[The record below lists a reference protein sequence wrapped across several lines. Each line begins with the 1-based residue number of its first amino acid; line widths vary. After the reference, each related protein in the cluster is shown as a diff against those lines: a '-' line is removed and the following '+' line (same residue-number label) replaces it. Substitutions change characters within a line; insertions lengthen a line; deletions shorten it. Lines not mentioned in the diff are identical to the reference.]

1 MARSTKTRALTD
13 AEVKLMADSF
23 YGKYEYR
30 DRALFLLGV
39 RTGYRVSELL
49 RLTIG
54 DFIQYG
60 EVVSRISIT
69 NTKNGSTRS
78 VPLHPEAQETVAV
91 WIAQLRTWGIT
102 KATNPVFVS
111 QKDTTKAIS
120 RVQAYRIIKVAA
132 KCNRLSGVVATH
144 SMRKTLGRRAYEVS
158 GENIYK
164 VADVLGHRDVNSTRH
179 YLDIPQ
185 KEIDAIILAC

>member
-1 MARSTKTRALTD
+1 MKKSTKTRALTD
-13 AEVKLMADSF
+13 AEVELMADSF

-39 RTGYRVSELL
+39 RTGYRISELL

-54 DFIQYG
+54 DFLQYG

-78 VPLHPEAQETVAV
+78 VALHPEAREAMKA
-91 WIAQLRTWGIT
+91 WIDQLRTWGIT
-102 KATNPVFVS
+102 KATNPVFIS

-120 RVQAYRIIKVAA
+120 RVQAYRIIKDAA
-132 KCNRLSGVVATH
+132 VVNELQGVVATH
-144 SMRKTLGRRAYEVS
+144 SMRKTLGRRAYALTN
-158 GENIYK
+158 ENIYK
-164 VADVLGHRDVNSTRH
+164 VAEVLGHRDVNSTRH
-179 YLDIPQ
+179 YLDIQ
-185 KEIDAIILAC
+185 QAEVDAIILAC